1 MTVEAGQQASF
12 ALNVH
17 ILHVLQSASLPGAEV
32 DAGLPAR
39 GLHGEGYRGHVFWDE
54 LFVFPLL
61 NLRLPL
67 LTRQLLL
74 YRYRRLDEA
83 RQAARQAGHR
93 GAIYPWQSGSD
104 GREETPA
111 QLYNPRSGTGC
122 RTGRMSTTTAI
133 PARPSRA
140 AEQRLHQCHGRL
152 ATGAGR

>member
-1 MTVEAGQQASF
+1 MTVEAGQQASL

-83 RQAARQAGHR
+83 RQAARQAGHC
-93 GAIYPWQSGSD
+93 GAIYPWQSDSD

-111 QLYNPRSGTGC
+111 QLYNPRSGHW
-122 RTGRMSTTTAI
+122 M
-133 PARPSRA
+133 PDRPDEYHDGYPGA
-140 AEQRLHQCHGRL
+140 AEPGRG
-152 ATGAGR
+152 TTPTPMS